1 MNIHKKIFPNSSVID
16 RALLSSDM
24 FSDDV
29 QCQIAEIKEAT
40 NSEII
45 ELKEANKIHKE
56 ANKRH
61 EKMTTTILEVLRSQ
75 GFTTPFGSGGSSSSS
90 YKETTTSI
98 LEFKLFIELF
108 KDVF

>member
-1 MNIHKKIFPNSSVID
+1 
-16 RALLSSDM
+16 
-24 FSDDV
+24 
-29 QCQIAEIKEAT
+29 
-40 NSEII
+40 
-45 ELKEANKIHKE
+45 
-56 ANKRH
+56 
-61 EKMTTTILEVLRSQ
+61 MTTTILEVLRSQ